1 MTVEQLAKSR
11 RYWFGG
17 EGYDNDPLAQT
28 EDLGDDNMKASDY
41 GVLNLKRIA
50 PRLDDWVYEEGNL
63 GDNLSQAYS
72 SLTGQFNRYIGH
84 VMNNIGGVYHNYK
97 SVEQRGS
104 VYTPVER
111 DRQVRALEWLDQN
124 VLTEPTWIISY
135 PYIKRITNNPQNIT
149 LQFGNRVISKLFS
162 PNTMQYICTNN
173 TYKPEE
179 YVRDIVNKV
188 FKETTTGQAVTPY
201 RIALQREAVALTIS
215 AYQSTSGSISAI
227 SICTPYF
234 YDMLMKIQ
242 QRLRA
247 ASPADNTTKMHYQ
260 AMLQQIK
267 LCLEGK

>member
-1 MTVEQLAKSR
+1 
-11 RYWFGG
+11 
-17 EGYDNDPLAQT
+17 
-28 EDLGDDNMKASDY
+28 
-41 GVLNLKRIA
+41 
-50 PRLDDWVYEEGNL
+50 
-63 GDNLSQAYS
+63 
-72 SLTGQFNRYIGH
+72 
-84 VMNNIGGVYHNYK
+84 
-97 SVEQRGS
+97 
-104 VYTPVER
+104 
-111 DRQVRALEWLDQN
+111 VRALEWLDQN

-135 PYIKRITNNPQNIT
+135 PYIKRITSNPQNIT

-215 AYQSTSGSISAI
+215 AYQTTSGSISSI
-227 SICTPYF
+227 SICTPYI

-247 ASPADNTTKMHYQ
+247 ASSSDNTTKMHYQ
-260 AMLQQIK
+260 AMLQDIK
-267 LCLEGK
+267 RCLENK